1 MDENSIE
8 KPQTSEEMNK
18 EVNSSSSLDKS
29 ASSIQQMT
37 PAPSRRKPRRKKKRQ
52 ETVEEILEKKFGTN
66 RKKRYKYVD
75 PWDYLPVLKDHIPD
89 IDYGAPEPW

>member
-18 EVNSSSSLDKS
+18 EVNSSSSLDESVGTTQQLTTASRQCKS
-29 ASSIQQMT
+29 
-37 PAPSRRKPRRKKKRQ
+37 RRKKKRQ
-52 ETVEEILEKKFGTN
+52 ETVEEILEKKFGTK

-89 IDYGAPEPW
+89 TDYGAPEPW